1 MTNLEELRDVIQ
13 HLHGGVAVYRESVPV
28 KETWKG
34 QTVWD
39 GVVEVFD
46 LHGHPETD
54 TAYAW
59 SHETDDPEQPRRHV
73 AVLHVPPVISPLTAV
88 PAAIA
93 RDYYHAYQAW
103 RLDDRVD

>member
-13 HLHGGVAVYRESVPV
+13 HLHGGIAVYRESVPV

-46 LHGHPETD
+46 LHGHPKTD

-59 SHETDDPEQPRRHV
+59 SHETDDPENPRRHV
-73 AVLHVPPVISPLTAV
+73 AVLHIPPAISPRTAV
-88 PAAIA
+88 QTALVQEYRNANPA
-93 RDYYHAYQAW
+93 QA
-103 RLDDRVD
+103 

>member
-13 HLHGGVAVYRESVPV
+13 QLHGGVAVYRESVPV
-28 KETWKG
+28 TETWKG

-46 LHGHPETD
+46 LHGHAKAN

-59 SHETDDPEQPRRHV
+59 SHETDDPKQPTQHI
-73 AVLHVPPVISPLTAV
+73 AVLHIPPVVSPVTAV
-88 PAAIA
+88 RAAIA
-93 RDYYHAYQAW
+93 KDFYSAQPN
-103 RLDDRVD
+103 